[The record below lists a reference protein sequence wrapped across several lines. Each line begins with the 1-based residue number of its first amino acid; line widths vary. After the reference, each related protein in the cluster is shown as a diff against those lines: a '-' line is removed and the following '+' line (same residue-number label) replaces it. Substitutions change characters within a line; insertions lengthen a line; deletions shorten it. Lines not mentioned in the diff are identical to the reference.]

1 MRLKD
6 KVAFVTG
13 GNSGIGLAT
22 AQRFA
27 QEGAKVAITARRQ
40 AAVEEFNR
48 GAPKDS
54 MALLADAQ
62 DLAANQLALQKA
74 ADTFGKLD
82 ILFLNAGIGKPTPF
96 EAVQPEG
103 FQSVFKINVEG
114 LFFTVQAAIPHLNE
128 GASIILNG
136 SIAGGKGSN
145 NNSVYSATKA
155 AVRSLARTLTRE
167 LAPRGIRVN
176 NLSPGVIETP
186 IWGKTGIPE
195 SDVEAF
201 KEGAAQAIPM
211 GRLGTAEEVASAVLF
226 LASDDARYITGIDLP
241 VDGGLAQI

>member
-27 QEGAKVAITARRQ
+27 QEGAKVAITAGRQ

-167 LAPRGIRVN
+167 LAP
-176 NLSPGVIETP
+176 
-186 IWGKTGIPE
+186 
-195 SDVEAF
+195 
-201 KEGAAQAIPM
+201 
-211 GRLGTAEEVASAVLF
+211 
-226 LASDDARYITGIDLP
+226 
-241 VDGGLAQI
+241 